1 LRQYGDG
8 MKLLIAETI
17 GLVIACA
24 GVFMIHIPSGF
35 IVTGVAVVAMI
46 EANA

>member
-1 LRQYGDG
+1 

-17 GLVIACA
+17 GVVIACA

>member
-1 LRQYGDG
+1 
-8 MKLLIAETI
+8 MKLLIAEAI
-17 GLVIACA
+17 GVVVACA

-46 EANA
+46 EANS